1 MAYLHNDKELFQD
14 AIALAY
20 EKNGIMTQAIEKDYS
35 TFFRRYRYYNR
46 YKTFTGTKEKNKTDD
61 YFLGKRTWNEH

>member
-20 EKNGIMTQAIEKDYS
+20 EKNGIMAQAIANDR
-35 TFFRRYRYYNR
+35 FFS
-46 YKTFTGTKEKNKTDD
+46 
-61 YFLGKRTWNEH
+61 KRTWNEY